1 MNTLFQ
7 AYLLDPKENISQI
20 QKAEINA
27 DYALYSFFSKIL
39 FIYSWEYTERREKQ
53 RHRQREKQAPCREPD
68 VGLDL
73 GTPGSGPGLKAA
85 LKPLIQPGCP
95 RFSYILK
102 VEQKE
107 LLLIY

>member
-39 FIYSWEYTERREKQ
+39 FIYLFVCLFVCFFMYKLAWASLC
-53 RHRQREKQAPCREPD
+53 AGPSVIILSM
-68 VGLDL
+68 VGYDIRDHYVSMSLPFSVWSLYYLRGRSCSLD
-73 GTPGSGPGLKAA
+73 P
-85 LKPLIQPGCP
+85 
-95 RFSYILK
+95 
-102 VEQKE
+102 
-107 LLLIY
+107 